1 MGKGPEV
8 RAAHPRPSQSRVP
21 PPPGVLTLLVVMKQ
35 ETSLN
40 WDKYTFKLYIFFL
53 TFIFFVTISILFL
66 TFKGKFKIIPTENV
80 INYYWSWINF
90 DGKLVKKKN
99 VVKSNHLETFSKTSN
114 ILAILNCGFKK
125 DFLEPQ
131 NKDL

>member
-1 MGKGPEV
+1 MGTFFTLNMGKGPEV

-21 PPPGVLTLLVVMKQ
+21 PRDFDLVGSH
-35 ETSLN
+35 ETRN
-40 WDKYTFKLYIFFL
+40 KFKLYIFFL

-66 TFKGKFKIIPTENV
+66 TFKVKFKIIPTENV
-80 INYYWSWINF
+80 INYYWSWIDF
-90 DGKLVKKKN
+90 DGKLVKKKI

-131 NKDL
+131 NEDL